1 MSRRLFAL
9 LRSLIFG
16 TLFISLW
23 TWFVPRWIAGGPL
36 EPQLDI
42 GGMTLLLIGA
52 AIMVRCIID
61 FGWRGLGTPAPFD
74 PPRRLVVSGLYRWVR
89 NPMYLG
95 MGTFMVGEAILL
107 PSIMRAMLIL
117 ITILWAVVTLFIVLY
132 EEPTLRRLFGAEYEN
147 YCRHVRRWRPR
158 LTPFDKQTTAAVH

>member
-36 EPQLDI
+36 EPQLGVASVVLMI
-42 GGMTLLLIGA
+42 AGA
-52 AIMVRCIID
+52 AIMLRCIFD

-95 MGTFMVGEAILL
+95 MGIFLVGEAILL

-147 YCRHVRRWRPR
+147 YCRHVRRWLPR

>member
-9 LRSLIFG
+9 LRSLIVS

-36 EPQLDI
+36 EPQPGIASLSLMVI
-42 GGMTLLLIGA
+42 GGSVMA
-52 AIMVRCIID
+52 WCVFA
-61 FGWRGLGTPAPFD
+61 FAWRGLGTPAPFD

-95 MGTFMVGEAILL
+95 MGIFLIGEALMLPGITRAILFL
-107 PSIMRAMLIL
+107 V
-117 ITILWAVVTLFIVLY
+117 TILWAVVTLFIVLY

-147 YCRHVRRWRPR
+147 YCRHVHRWLPR
-158 LTPFDKQTTAAVH
+158 LTPFDKETTAAVH

>member
-1 MSRRLFAL
+1 M
-9 LRSLIFG
+9 
-16 TLFISLW
+16 
-23 TWFVPRWIAGGPL
+23 
-36 EPQLDI
+36 
-42 GGMTLLLIGA
+42 
-52 AIMVRCIID
+52 
-61 FGWRGLGTPAPFD
+61 
-74 PPRRLVVSGLYRWVR
+74 VSGLYRWVR
-89 NPMYLG
+89 NPRYLG

-147 YCRHVRRWRPR
+147 YCRHVRRWLPR